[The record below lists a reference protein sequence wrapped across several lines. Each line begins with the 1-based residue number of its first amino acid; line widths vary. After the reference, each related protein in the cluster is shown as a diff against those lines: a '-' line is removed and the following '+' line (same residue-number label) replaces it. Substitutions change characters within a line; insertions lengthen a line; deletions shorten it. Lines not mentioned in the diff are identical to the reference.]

1 MTNCTFYLLSLAVN
15 QGSFAILYAPKH
27 PIRYAVGEELRGAGV
42 DWEAGR
48 LGTAWRV
55 RNCTSEG

>member
-15 QGSFAILYAPKH
+15 QGSFAMLYAPKH

-42 DWEAGR
+42 DWEAG
-48 LGTAWRV
+48 
-55 RNCTSEG
+55 NCMEGEKLHK